1 MSNQS
6 YQPPVSQLLTYG
18 NCNEMNSN
26 QWPNYVQELGFGEE
40 HISELIRIATDQSF
54 FGTDEEDRLEVWASV
69 HAWRTLAQLK
79 AEAAIEGLTPLFTI
93 DDDWIL
99 EELPKVYALIG
110 PAALPKLTTH
120 LANTQYEDYVRVIA
134 IDALEEMGKIY
145 PDSRDQCV
153 AILTKQLR
161 KFTEQDRDFNGILVA
176 ALLGLNAVES
186 ATVIERAFAADR
198 VEPFMAGDW
207 SDVQVELGL
216 KTKEEVPQEREYL
229 TDFNSLIQ
237 SRLSETPLT
246 AKSRSGKANPK
257 TKAKNKQAQA
267 SRKKNRKKRK

>member
-6 YQPPVSQLLTYG
+6 YQPPVSQLLSYG
-18 NCNEMNSN
+18 NCNEMSLD
-26 QWPNYVQELGFGEE
+26 QWPNYVEEFGFEE
-40 HISELIRIATDQSF
+40 KHISELISIATDKSF
-54 FGTDEEDRLEVWASV
+54 FGIDEEDCLEIWAPV

-93 DDDWIL
+93 DDDWIR

-110 PAALPKLTTH
+110 AAALPKLTAH
-120 LANTQYEDYVRVIA
+120 LANTEYEEHIRAIA

-153 AILTKQLR
+153 EILTKQLR

-176 ALLGLNAVES
+176 SLLGLNAVES

-207 SDVQVELGL
+207 LDVQVELGL

-229 TDFNSLIQ
+229 TDFNSLMQ
-237 SRLSETPLT
+237 ARLSETSLT
-246 AKSRSGKANPK
+246 ATSRPGKANPK